1 MAYIVGYDPD
11 KDYLLDPQ
19 QRETFPG
26 RCDCCGHLIQ
36 RGDRFYR
43 LDLPKWLCDAT
54 KKGELMICDFCKA
67 DLDRTEAELVG
78 VRYGA

>member
-1 MAYIVGYDPD
+1 MADITGYDPD
-11 KDYLLDPQ
+11 KNYLDDLQ
-19 QRETFPG
+19 QRDTFPG

-43 LDLPKWLCDAT
+43 LDLPKRLCDAA
-54 KKGELMICDFCKA
+54 KKAELIICDFCKA
-67 DLDRTEAELVG
+67 DLDETESEWVG

>member
-1 MAYIVGYDPD
+1 MADIAGYDPD
-11 KDYLLDPQ
+11 KDYLFDTQ
-19 QRETFPG
+19 HRETFPG

-43 LDLPKWLCDAT
+43 LDLPKRLFDAA
-54 KKGELMICDFCKA
+54 KKSELIICDFCKA
-67 DLDRTEAELVG
+67 DLDETEAEWVG